1 MRNRF
6 LIASATLSLSSCVI
20 DTPRDLQAGDD
31 AEVGVASSGLNG
43 TVRFPDSSCSASQQ
57 TTIRNAMAIAYTN
70 VNDARMTSCM
80 RNAIISFYDAFPEQV
95 VSDVRQ
101 NMPTDIYCADLAPGV
116 NAQAPAPF
124 STERLTLDYDFLANT
139 DDRIASVILH
149 EVAHNKG
156 YIHPNNEGQQEY
168 SYTVNEQ
175 IEACSL
181 SISSGASTAR
191 PNGPRLDSLA
201 PETKLAPIGHTGGSA
216 YAIACFGGK
225 VSKGIYGQ
233 SGSLVDSA
241 GLLCGP
247 VGSAANGSTTHVGGA
262 GGNAFTQSC
271 GADEVLVGIQGL
283 ADQYVTSI
291 GAVCA
296 KEADVRANIA
306 TTRSISATGGTT
318 GTAYTRRCPTG
329 MFVRKISGKSSD
341 FVDRMEIGCQRLDR
355 YEELDLSYPARVG
368 TATGPLTWEDCAGRA
383 ALVGLTYE
391 ADASSVIRLG
401 GSCAIVSGNS
411 VGSAVHQMPAH
422 GPLLNGPTTGEQSC
436 AAGSVLVGLRFRAQ
450 TAIDAVGGICANASA
465 WRSGTGTTTNLG
477 LIGAASGTV
486 VSRTCPVGQFLTGWL
501 IAESD
506 SDVASVQ
513 PICRQ
518 FQ

>member
-1 MRNRF
+1 MRF
-6 LIASATLSLSSCVI
+6 HSIFAATAICLAGCTLDAAQ
-20 DTPRDLQAGDD
+20 DTDVGAG
-31 AEVGVASSGLNG
+31 AEVEISSALNG
-43 TVRFPDSSCSASQQ
+43 TVRFPDTSCSASQQ
-57 TTIRNAMAIAYTN
+57 TTIQNAMAIAYAN
-70 VNDARMTSCM
+70 LNDARMTSCM

-95 VSDVRQ
+95 VSDERQ

-116 NAQAPAPF
+116 NAQAPAPY
-124 STERLTLDYDFLANT
+124 STERLTLDYGFLANT
-139 DDRIASVILH
+139 DARIASVILH

-175 IEACSL
+175 IEKCSL
-181 SISSGASTAR
+181 SISSGASTAQ
-191 PNGPRLDSLA
+191 PNGPRVDSLT
-201 PETKLAPIGHTGGSA
+201 PETKLAPIGHAGGSA
-216 YAIACFGGK
+216 YTIACFGGK
-225 VSKGIYGQ
+225 VSKGLYGN

-247 VGSAANGSTTHVGGA
+247 VGSAANGSTTHIGGS

-271 GADEVLVGIQGL
+271 AADEVLVGALGR

-291 GAVCA
+291 GAICA
-296 KEADVRANIA
+296 KEADVRANSLA
-306 TTRSISATGGTT
+306 ARTLAASGGTT
-318 GTAYTRRCPTG
+318 GVSYTRRCPAG
-329 MFVRKISGKSSD
+329 MFVRKISGKFSD
-341 FVDRMEIGCQRLDR
+341 FVDRMEIGCQRLDG

-368 TATGPLTWEDCAGRA
+368 AATGPLTWEDCAGRA

-391 ADASSVIRLG
+391 ANASSVIRLG

-422 GPLLNGPTTGEQSC
+422 GPLLDGPTTGEQSC
-436 AAGSVLVGLRFRAQ
+436 AAGSALVGLRFRAQ

-465 WRSGTGTTTNLG
+465 WRSGTSTTTSLG

-486 VSRTCPVGQFLTGWL
+486 VTRTCPVGQFLTGWL
-501 IAESD
+501 IGESD
-506 SDVASVQ
+506 SDVTSVQ